1 MKRLMRAPSPAGTG
15 QTTSFRADLT
25 LPLSLLNKSVSRL
38 CWITLLFAVTTMA
51 MFFFQLLFQ
60 PEVASLQRQPQY
72 LAIWGSV
79 LALNISF
86 AVIQRRGTFTP
97 GQIMWMASI
106 YQVAVSFGVS
116 MLETALPFP
125 PYVPVRGVSVIAL
138 WIAMCGLLIPNTPRM
153 TVLASIGSAITWPAA
168 YFLNLNIYGSE
179 PLPLNR
185 LAMWLFPTFASAIW
199 AIFFNKRI
207 FHMEL
212 EAERAK
218 ELGSYELE
226 SVIGKGGMGEI
237 WRAKH
242 RLLARDAA
250 IKLIRTDVLAAQT
263 GRSAALVRRRFEA
276 EARATAALRS
286 PHTVSLY
293 DYGPAD
299 DGTFYYAMELLD
311 GIDLETLV
319 KRFGPLPAARVA
331 HILTQACDSLEE
343 AHRAGLIH
351 RDVKPTNL
359 FVCRVGM
366 SYDFVKVLDFGLVKT
381 EIQDGESRMTKD
393 GMTTGTPAYMAPE
406 VALGKES
413 VDGRVDIYGLGCVAY
428 FLLTGQLVF
437 DEPTATAQ
445 ALAHVQKD
453 PAKPSLRTE
462 LPIPEAL
469 EAIILRCLAKDP
481 ADRPR
486 SAQALAAEL
495 ERAEG
500 IGRWT
505 RENAVNWWQL
515 HRPTADKIET
525 PAEPREKSQP
535 SMSEVNLA

>member
-1 MKRLMRAPSPAGTG
+1 MKRLMRAPSPAGNG
-15 QTTSFRADLT
+15 QTVAFRADL
-25 LPLSLLNKSVSRL
+25 PLSLMNKSVSRL

-72 LAIWGSV
+72 LAIWGAV
-79 LALNISF
+79 LVLNISF
-86 AVIQRRGTFTP
+86 AVAQRRAMFTP
-97 GQIMWMASI
+97 AQIVWIASV
-106 YQVAVSFGVS
+106 YQIAVALGVS

-153 TVLASIGSAITWPAA
+153 TAIACFGSAITWPVA
-168 YFLNLNIYGSE
+168 YFLNLRIYQSE

-185 LAMWLFPTFASAIW
+185 LIMWLFPIFASAVW

-207 FHMEL
+207 FAMEL

-218 ELGSYELE
+218 DLGSYELE

-242 RLLARDAA
+242 RLLAREAA
-250 IKLIRTDVLAAQT
+250 VKLIRTDVLAAQT

-319 KRFGPLPAARVA
+319 KRYGPLSAARVA
-331 HILTQACDSLEE
+331 HILTQSCDSLEE

-351 RDVKPTNL
+351 RDIKPTNL

-381 EIQDGESRMTKD
+381 EIQEGESRMTKD

-406 VALGKES
+406 IALGKES

-445 ALAHVQKD
+445 ALAHVQKV
-453 PAKPSLRTE
+453 PAKPSTRTE
-462 LPIPEAL
+462 LPIPEVL
-469 EAIILRCLAKDP
+469 EEVILRCLSKDP
-481 ADRPR
+481 NDRPR

-495 ERAEG
+495 ERADG

-505 RENAVNWWQL
+505 RENAVTWWQL
-515 HRPTADKIET
+515 HRPTAGKIET
-525 PAEPREKSQP
+525 PAETDDKDPA